1 MPGTPDLHARP
12 LREEDLPPA
21 DPLAAFGEWFREA
34 AATGVRAPE
43 AAALAT
49 ATADGR
55 PSARMVLVK
64 RFDERGFVF
73 HTHHR
78 SRKGRELG
86 ENPRAALL
94 FYWDALGRQ
103 VRIEGSVA
111 PVGRA
116 ESETYFRTRPRGGQ
130 IGAWASRQSEPLAG
144 RDELEAAVRELEQRF
159 AGREVPLPPEW
170 GGFLLAPASYEFWQH
185 RDDRLHDRLRYDL
198 GADGRWTR
206 VRLAP

>member
-1 MPGTPDLHARP
+1 MRGTPDLHARP
-12 LREEDLPPA
+12 LREDDLPSA
-21 DPLAAFGEWFREA
+21 DPLAAFAAWFGEATA
-34 AATGVRAPE
+34 AGIRAPE

-73 HTHHR
+73 HTHYR
-78 SRKGRELG
+78 SRKARDLE

-94 FYWDALGRQ
+94 FYWDVLGRQ
-103 VRIEGSVA
+103 VRVEGRVA
-111 PVGRA
+111 RVGRE

-130 IGAWASRQSEPLAG
+130 LGAWASRQSEPLAG
-144 RDELEAAVRELEQRF
+144 REELEEAVRALEQRF
-159 AGREVPLPPEW
+159 AGQEVPLPPEW
-170 GGFLLAPASYEFWQH
+170 GGLLLVPGGYEFWQH

-198 GADGRWTR
+198 DDEGRWR
-206 VRLAP
+206 RARLAP